1 MPNPTL
7 KNLAQAELGRGTPM
21 LYYITDSSSFA
32 GSVAVRRKLLLEK
45 IGEAA
50 RCGINFIQLR
60 EKWISIPELEL
71 LTSTAFEIIHRSRP
85 IAGQINTRLLINS
98 RTDVAIAC
106 GSDGVHLRSD
116 DVSAKSVLEVWRGRT
131 SSASKVKEIPV
142 ISVSCHSVK
151 EVERAAHEGATYAL
165 FGPVFE
171 KHEAPSLTG
180 TGLEKLS
187 QACAGKIPVLALGG
201 ISLHNVG
208 ECISAGAAGIAGI
221 RLFQENDIERVVDQI
236 RS

>member
-60 EKWISIPELEL
+60 EKGISIPELEL

-106 GSDGVHLRSD
+106 GADGVHLRSD

-131 SSASKVKEIPV
+131 
-142 ISVSCHSVK
+142 
-151 EVERAAHEGATYAL
+151 
-165 FGPVFE
+165 
-171 KHEAPSLTG
+171 
-180 TGLEKLS
+180 
-187 QACAGKIPVLALGG
+187 
-201 ISLHNVG
+201 
-208 ECISAGAAGIAGI
+208 
-221 RLFQENDIERVVDQI
+221 
-236 RS
+236 